1 MTKEELYYLPASEL
15 LKHIQVEKERLI
27 KEKIIKKQKK
37 LTPITEEEIPYKLPE
52 DWTWV
57 RLGDVVDINL
67 GLTHKPEYIENG
79 IPFISVKDISKGNL
93 DFSNCQFISQEK
105 FESMGKGCKPQK
117 GDILFGRVGTLG
129 KPIIVDVDFP
139 FAIFV
144 SLGYLRPYII
154 NSNKYIKY
162 LLESS
167 LFYDQIKANVSGAV
181 QVNLNTGWLSNFI
194 FPLPP
199 LYVQDQIVQKLEQL
213 SKIKDSLLSHA
224 ESQLNYTKK
233 MREALLQE
241 AICGELVPQDENEEP
256 ASVLLEKIKTEK
268 ERLIKEKIIKK
279 QKKLTPITE
288 EEKPYKLPVGWEWV
302 RLEDIVDI
310 NLGLTHKPEYI
321 ESGIPFIS
329 VKDISKGILDFSNCQ
344 FISHEK
350 FESMGKGCKPQKG
363 DILFGRV
370 GTLGKP
376 IIVDVDFPFA
386 IFVSLGYLR
395 PYIVKSNKYI
405 KYLLESN
412 LFYDQIK
419 ANVSGAVQVNLN
431 TGWLSKFIFPLPPL
445 AEQERIVAKLD
456 ELMSNCDQLE
466 SKAEKM
472 KNYTTKLFEAS
483 LKEAFMPE

>member
-105 FESMGKGCKPQK
+105 FESMGKGCKPQ
-117 GDILFGRVGTLG
+117 
-129 KPIIVDVDFP
+129 
-139 FAIFV
+139 
-144 SLGYLRPYII
+144 
-154 NSNKYIKY
+154 N
-162 LLESS
+162 
-167 LFYDQIKANVSGAV
+167 
-181 QVNLNTGWLSNFI
+181 
-194 FPLPP
+194 
-199 LYVQDQIVQKLEQL
+199 
-213 SKIKDSLLSHA
+213 
-224 ESQLNYTKK
+224 
-233 MREALLQE
+233 
-241 AICGELVPQDENEEP
+241 
-256 ASVLLEKIKTEK
+256 
-268 ERLIKEKIIKK
+268 
-279 QKKLTPITE
+279 
-288 EEKPYKLPVGWEWV
+288 
-302 RLEDIVDI
+302 
-310 NLGLTHKPEYI
+310 
-321 ESGIPFIS
+321 
-329 VKDISKGILDFSNCQ
+329 
-344 FISHEK
+344 
-350 FESMGKGCKPQKG
+350 G

-456 ELMSNCDQLE
+456 ELMANCDQLE
-466 SKAEKM
+466 MKAEEM
-472 KNYTTKLFEAS
+472 KNYTSKLFEAS
-483 LKEAFMPE
+483 LKEAFAPE

>member
-15 LKHIQVEKERLI
+15 LKHIQV
-27 KEKIIKKQKK
+27 
-37 LTPITEEEIPYKLPE
+37 
-52 DWTWV
+52 
-57 RLGDVVDINL
+57 
-67 GLTHKPEYIENG
+67 
-79 IPFISVKDISKGNL
+79 
-93 DFSNCQFISQEK
+93 
-105 FESMGKGCKPQK
+105 
-117 GDILFGRVGTLG
+117 
-129 KPIIVDVDFP
+129 
-139 FAIFV
+139 
-144 SLGYLRPYII
+144 
-154 NSNKYIKY
+154 
-162 LLESS
+162 
-167 LFYDQIKANVSGAV
+167 
-181 QVNLNTGWLSNFI
+181 
-194 FPLPP
+194 
-199 LYVQDQIVQKLEQL
+199 
-213 SKIKDSLLSHA
+213 
-224 ESQLNYTKK
+224 
-233 MREALLQE
+233 
-241 AICGELVPQDENEEP
+241 
-256 ASVLLEKIKTEK
+256 EK

-456 ELMSNCDQLE
+456 ELMANCDQLE
-466 SKAEKM
+466 MKAEEM
-472 KNYTTKLFEAS
+472 KNYTSKLFEAS
-483 LKEAFMPE
+483 LKEAFAPE